1 MDSRPKTIFC
11 DIDGTLLKH
20 RSPEDIASGAS
31 SSLTNDALK
40 AIKQWEANGYNIIL
54 VTGRKPSLKKTTK
67 TELASYGI
75 VYDKLIMGIGG
86 GDRILINDRKP
97 NGRPAAWVVN
107 LDRDKGLKGQCFD
120 NLVVEAKKYFQLFSD
135 KDVSGLQGMFS
146 DDVSLK
152 DWEINFCGK
161 APVVAANKKIFNSVS
176 NLNVIVENVY
186 QNGNK
191 VFAEILVQIDN
202 ETIPVLDVLTFNED
216 MKINSITAYRRN

>member
-1 MDSRPKTIFC
+1 MSRAKTIFC

-20 RSPEDIASGAS
+20 RSPEDIASGVTS
-31 SSLTNDALK
+31 SPTEEALQT
-40 AIKQWEANGYNIIL
+40 IKQWEANGYNIIL
-54 VTGRKPSLKKTTK
+54 VTGRKPSLEKITK

-97 NGRPAAWVVN
+97 NGRPAAWAVN

-135 KDVSGLQGMFS
+135 KNVSGLQDMFS

-161 APVVAANKKIFNSVS
+161 ASVVAANEKIFNSVS
-176 NLNVIVENVY
+176 SLNVTVENVY

-191 VFAEILVQIDN
+191 VFAEILVHVEK

-216 MKINSITAYRRN
+216 IKINSITAYKRS